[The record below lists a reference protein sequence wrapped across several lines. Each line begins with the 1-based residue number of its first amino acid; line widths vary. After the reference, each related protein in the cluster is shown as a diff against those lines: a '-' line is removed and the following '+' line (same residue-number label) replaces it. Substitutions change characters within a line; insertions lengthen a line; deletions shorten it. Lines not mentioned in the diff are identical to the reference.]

1 MRKTLLLMFSMLLSS
16 CSSDSWNFPPKF
28 TVCDVNLE
36 YDLDSDE
43 STAQVRVG
51 YCTPAE
57 WLKK

>member
-1 MRKTLLLMFSMLLSS
+1 MFSMLLSS

>member
-1 MRKTLLLMFSMLLSS
+1 MFSMLLSS
-16 CSSDSWNFPPKF
+16 CSSDSWNFTHKF

-43 STAQVRVG
+43 SKAQVRVG
-51 YCTPAE
+51 YCIPAK